1 MDGYNPMS
9 ITQNEINELVEAYA
23 SSSTAIISDNLA
35 REPGAVG
42 IRPFHRCTSAVAG
55 RALTVRTRAGDNAT
69 VHKALDLIQPG
80 DFIIVDGG
88 GDESRAVIGEIMA
101 AIAKSRGAVGF
112 VIDGAIRD
120 VDVITADTFPV
131 FAKAAIHRGPYK
143 NGPGEINVP
152 VSVGG
157 MVVNPGDIVVGDGDG
172 IVAFPVEGAK
182 ELLVAVRAQEKKEAE
197 MLASIAN
204 GTYTNAYAK

>member
-1 MDGYNPMS
+1 
-9 ITQNEINELVEAYA
+9 
-23 SSSTAIISDNLA
+23 
-35 REPGAVG
+35 
-42 IRPFHRCTSAVAG
+42 
-55 RALTVRTRAGDNAT
+55 
-69 VHKALDLIQPG
+69 
-80 DFIIVDGG
+80 
-88 GDESRAVIGEIMA
+88 EIMA

-120 VDVITADTFPV
+120 VDVIAADTFPV

-182 ELLVAVRAQEKKEAE
+182 ELLAAVRAQEKKEAE

-204 GTYTNAYAK
+204 GTYTNAYAKYA

>member
-1 MDGYNPMS
+1 MS
-9 ITQNEINELVEAYA
+9 TPQNEVNELVEAYA
-23 SSSTAIISDNLA
+23 RSSTAIISDNLA

-42 IRPFHRCTSAVAG
+42 IRPFHRCGSAVAG
-55 RALTVRTRAGDNAT
+55 RAMTVRTRAGDNAA
-69 VHKALDLIQPG
+69 VHKALDLVKSG
-80 DFIIVDGG
+80 DFIVVDGG
-88 GDESRAVIGEIMA
+88 GDLSRAVIGEIMV

-120 VDVITADTFPV
+120 VDAIAAGTFPV
-131 FAKAAIHRGPYK
+131 FAKTAIHRGPYK

-152 VSVGG
+152 VAIGG
-157 MVVNPGDIVVGDGDG
+157 LVVHPGDIVVGDGDG

-182 ELLVAVRAQEKKEAE
+182 ELLAAVHAQEKKEAD

-204 GTYTNAYAK
+204 GTYVNAYAK